1 MARGLTE
8 ITESQWRQALEQ
20 ALLPRIVAVLRRR
33 EAGHCMRVEG
43 IRADLAVSLARRL
56 HTAVPDA
63 QVHVLDTG
71 AGSPGPDADDVIITG
86 TRLVELRNPDVTG
99 TLRPP
104 LLVFIP
110 PGTRA
115 SAEDSFSTATFEE
128 LRLADIHT
136 GLRQTLLN
144 QVPKTLRPSVTEL
157 LGSPASGGPAGA
169 DAQTAVRYLLTLREN
184 HHHPEAAGAAVYL
197 LGLIPD
203 FRLFTDPV
211 LVGRKSER
219 NRGVVDALSDS
230 ASTPRQRVLALGLP
244 RATPE
249 HQAFMKRLVAFAGR
263 TSFAEPRQWCR
274 SIAVEPGNWP
284 LDFHQWP
291 EDDDRGAQRI
301 TLEVAEL
308 TALPKAGDSDEDLR
322 NHPVLGR
329 VFGARYLLPGG
340 LASLPVS
347 FTVEPD
353 HRNIT
358 GLAQFKVEICAES
371 AGTDGDAAED
381 DESVV
386 AVSPTGLT
394 STQSVNRRIAKKV
407 HKAKVKLKK
416 GRQPTDWEEGWHF
429 VRVTPLDDHGDPMPV
444 TGAGT
449 ARPTNESDRFYV
461 VPEGEFD
468 EPPAPRV
475 QHAPGVAQAVN
486 RLRFTAQADGRD
498 PSRIACRDVTWAG
511 TGNRTR
517 SLRVS
522 FDSGSPFLIDLPQRL
537 AEAQQRLLG
546 RPDALTGPA
555 VEIGPADGVRIGTD
569 EVPSARTGNS
579 PPAFAMFLEARA
591 AAFSAITGERTG
603 PDAPVVEGRD
613 PRDLRRTTEAYAE
626 AYLNALTSSLRALG
640 NPRERD
646 PEARRTE
653 VHALLRTDTLPVT
666 LASTDGSQSDAVL
679 VAPTHPL
686 RMLWWSGQAALADHW
701 LAAAEHEDRA
711 TVLERLDALE
721 QRLAP
726 LGFPLAVPLSSG
738 ELAFAGGLLT
748 DYWQVCLPSDTE
760 NPRGT
765 VVRIA
770 TALGADGTAA
780 AGDLTGT
787 ELADRVERYIRLHPY
802 ADCLIINAVG
812 AGRGELLAG
821 MLVALQE
828 RRHLSHL
835 RYTVRLFTPAP
846 DDPWAGAALTD
857 LFAPADGPR
866 TAASEAFSTPGD
878 PLRPKLSV
886 VVRDLA
892 ALSGAD
898 AVFPAHLTFLF
909 APFGGERYDIAP
921 GGPGSGRAAVHGLVQ
936 EMTSHYSEEDGSATW
951 SRQPRH
957 GATDPLPGAEV
968 TGDLLAALPATL
980 SAAAVAATA
989 GESRPGTLPQISL
1002 SLDADDRSLLHD
1014 VHRMSDWVITVD
1026 RTLGAEYFDHGRRNR
1041 AEYVIDYTAS
1051 STAGM
1056 SSHVV
1061 VSSRSVD
1068 ELRALLGPVL
1078 ADRRLSIEQRHVRTF
1093 FDQLREL
1100 SGNLA
1105 FKLAA
1110 LGESGRTEVVG
1121 LALAR
1126 LYLEERSALRHQ
1138 ILLPLDAHPELYGE
1152 EQRRSAAGESG
1163 VRLHRTDLALFDLDA
1178 ERRTITCR
1186 LVEVKCF
1193 TGGGGLATLE
1203 STRQRIRAQLD
1214 NTRRVLTALFDP
1226 SVPRSDRPLQNVI
1239 LRTLLEHYLAR
1250 ADRYGLLSQK
1260 SRDEAQWLLDH
1271 LDHRFVLEFTATA
1284 LVFDLS
1290 ADGIDVHC
1298 ESGIAYHRVGR
1309 EYALRMLEEI
1319 RTEYVQGSANAD
1331 ADCVEESL
1339 DFDSRMPL
1347 GKDETEALAKLRP
1360 RERKREVPD
1369 EPGPLSPNPD
1379 DELDDDEPAVS
1390 EPSPVVEAPTADAL
1404 EADLGKAP
1412 VAVFRD
1418 ADSQPRTEGETAD
1431 TLDTDEAGAPPDVAA
1446 DVVLGVTHPSRQF
1459 GLLGTASGRF
1469 VALDLNETHTISLF
1483 GVQGGGKSYNLGA
1496 ILEMASRSL
1505 PGINRLGKPLASIVF
1520 HYSETSEYAPE
1531 FTSMIRPNSDAS
1543 QLAALR
1549 VHYGAEPACLE
1560 DVVLLVPEENIDER
1574 KEEFPG
1580 IEVRPLAFASSELK
1594 ISHWR
1599 FLMGAVGNQATYLR
1613 QINRVIKEN
1622 RRNLTLDAIR
1632 RGIDDSELADHL
1644 KKQAKSR
1651 LELAEIFVDDTARL
1665 RDLVRPG
1672 RLIIVD
1678 VRSDDIVKDDALGL
1692 FVVLMQ
1698 LFAEARGGDESFNK
1712 LVVFDEAHKYADNGD
1727 LVAGLV
1733 SSVREMRHKGMS
1745 VIVASQDPPSVPAA
1759 LIELSS
1765 EIVLHKFT
1773 SPAWL
1778 KHLQKV
1784 NTALG
1789 GLTPQ
1794 KMAALR
1800 PGEAYVWSSRATDEA
1815 FTQGAVKVLCR
1826 PRVTEHG
1833 GATRTA
1839 LD

>member
-20 ALLPRIVAVLRRR
+20 ALLPRVAAILRRR

-43 IRADLAVSLARRL
+43 IRGDLAVSLARRL
-56 HTAVPDA
+56 HAAVPDA

-71 AGSPGPDADDVIITG
+71 SGSPGPDANDVIITG
-86 TRLVELRNPDVTG
+86 TRLVELRNPDDTG
-99 TLRPP
+99 ALRPP

-128 LRLADIHT
+128 LRLADVHT
-136 GLRQTLLN
+136 GLRQTLLS
-144 QVPKTLRPSVTEL
+144 QVPETLRPSVAEL
-157 LGSPASGGPAGA
+157 LDSPASGGPAGA
-169 DAQTAVRYLLTLREN
+169 DAQAAVRYLLTLREN

-203 FRLFTDPV
+203 FRLFTDPL

-219 NRGVVDALSDS
+219 NRRVVDALSES

-249 HQAFMKRLVAFAGR
+249 QQAFTKRLVAFAGR
-263 TSFAEPRQWCR
+263 TSFADPRHWCR

-284 LDFHQWP
+284 LAFHQWP
-291 EDDDRGAQRI
+291 EEDDPGDQRI
-301 TLEVAEL
+301 TVEVADL

-322 NHPVLGR
+322 THPVLGR

-347 FTVEPD
+347 FTVDPD

-358 GLAQFKVEICAES
+358 GLAHFKVEICAES
-371 AGTDGDAAED
+371 AGTNGDGAED
-381 DESVV
+381 DERVV

-394 STQSVNRRIAKKV
+394 TTHAVNRRTAKKV

-416 GRQPTDWEEGWHF
+416 GRRPTDWEEGWHF
-429 VRVTPLDDHGDPMPV
+429 VRVTPLDDHGAPMPV

-449 ARPTNESDRFYV
+449 TRPTNESDRFYV

-475 QHAPGVAQAVN
+475 QHAPGVAQALN

-498 PSRIACRDVTWAG
+498 PSRIVCRDVTWAG

-522 FDSGSPFLIDLPQRL
+522 FDSGSPYLIDLPQRL
-537 AEAQQRLLG
+537 AEVQQRLLS
-546 RPDALTGPA
+546 RPDALNGPI
-555 VEIGPADGVRIGTD
+555 VEIGPVDGVHIGMD
-569 EVPSARTGNS
+569 EVPSARTENIT
-579 PPAFAMFLEARA
+579 PAFAMYLEARS
-591 AAFSAITGERTG
+591 AAFAAVTREETG
-603 PDAPVVEGRD
+603 PDAPVVESCD
-613 PRDLRRTTEAYAE
+613 PRDLRLTTEAYAE
-626 AYLNALTSSLRALG
+626 SYLNALTSSLRALG
-640 NPRERD
+640 NPHERD
-646 PEARRTE
+646 PDAHRTE
-653 VHALLRTDTLPVT
+653 VHTLLRTDTIPVS
-666 LASTDGSQSDAVL
+666 LAAADGSRSDAVL

-686 RMLWWSGQAALADHW
+686 RMLWWSNQAALADQW

-711 TVLERLDALE
+711 TVLERLDTLE
-721 QRLAP
+721 QRLTP
-726 LGFPLAVPLSSG
+726 LGFPLAVPLPTG
-738 ELAFAGGLLT
+738 ELAFAGGQLT
-748 DYWQVCLPSDTE
+748 DYWQVCLPSETE
-760 NPRGT
+760 NPRGA

-770 TALGADGTAA
+770 AALGADGTAA
-780 AGDLTGT
+780 AGDMTGA

-812 AGRGELLAG
+812 AGRGELLAD

-835 RYTVRLFTPAP
+835 RYTVRIFTPVP

-866 TAASEAFSTPGD
+866 TVAGEAFSTPGD

-892 ALSGAD
+892 ALTGTEAS
-898 AVFPAHLTFLF
+898 FSAHLTFLF

-921 GGPGSGRAAVHGLVQ
+921 GKPGSGRAAVHGLVQ
-936 EMTSHYSEEDGSATW
+936 EMTSHYSEDDDGSATW
-951 SRQPRH
+951 SRQPKH
-957 GATDPLPGAEV
+957 GATDPLSGAEV

-980 SAAAVAATA
+980 SAAVVAATA
-989 GESRPGTLPQISL
+989 GEPRPGTLPQISL
-1002 SLDADDRSLLHD
+1002 SLDADDRALLHD
-1014 VHRMSDWVITVD
+1014 VHRMSDWVVTVD

-1068 ELRALLGPVL
+1068 ELRALLEPVL
-1078 ADRRLSIEQRHVRTF
+1078 ADRRLRIEQRHVRTF

-1126 LYLEERSALRHQ
+1126 LYLEDRSALRHQ

-1152 EQRRSAAGESG
+1152 EQRRSAAGDTA

-1193 TGGGGLATLE
+1193 TGGGGIASLE
-1203 STRQRIRAQLD
+1203 STRQHIRTQLE
-1214 NTRRVLTALFDP
+1214 NTRRVLSASFDP

-1239 LRTLLEHYLAR
+1239 LRTILGHYLAR
-1250 ADRYGLLSQK
+1250 AYRYGLLSQK

-1290 ADGIDVHC
+1290 ADGIDIDC
-1298 ESGIAYHRVGR
+1298 EGDIAYHRVGR

-1319 RTEYVQGSANAD
+1319 RTEYVRGSADVDMGVD
-1331 ADCVEESL
+1331 ADSMEESRGL
-1339 DFDSRMPL
+1339 DSSMSL
-1347 GKDETEALAKLRP
+1347 GGDEIEALAKLRP
-1360 RERKREVPD
+1360 RERKRVIPD
-1369 EPGPLSPNPD
+1369 EPGPLSPNGD
-1379 DELDDDEPAVS
+1379 DELDDGDEPVMPDPLPAL
-1390 EPSPVVEAPTADAL
+1390 EAPTVDAL
-1404 EADLGKAP
+1404 GTGLPQSLDVAP
-1412 VAVFRD
+1412 RHS
-1418 ADSQPRTEGETAD
+1418 DSEPDKHVEP
-1431 TLDTDEAGAPPDVAA
+1431 AGTPGVAA

-1459 GLLGTASGRF
+1459 GLIGTVSGRA

-1483 GVQGGGKSYNLGA
+1483 GVQGGGKSYNVGA

-1505 PGINRLGKPLASIVF
+1505 PGINELSKPLASIVF

-1543 QLAALR
+1543 QRAALR

-1580 IEVRPLAFASSELK
+1580 IEIRPLAFASSELK

-1599 FLMGAVGNQATYLR
+1599 FLMGAIGNQATYLR
-1613 QINRVIKEN
+1613 QINRIIKEN

-1698 LFAEARGGDESFNK
+1698 LFAEARGGGESFNK

-1833 GATRTA
+1833 GVTRTA